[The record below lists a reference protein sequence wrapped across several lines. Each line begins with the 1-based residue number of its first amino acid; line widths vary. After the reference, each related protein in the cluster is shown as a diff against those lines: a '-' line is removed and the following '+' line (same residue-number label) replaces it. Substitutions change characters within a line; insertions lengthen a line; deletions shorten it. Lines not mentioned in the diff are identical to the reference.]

1 MNLLEW
7 LDLASLIARLIA
19 LMASPIIAGCSLN
32 VWLKG
37 NKQTAIY
44 LAIWAVFLQV
54 LGT

>member
-7 LDLASLIARLIA
+7 LDLASLIARFLA
-19 LMASPIIAGCSLN
+19 LVASPFIAGCSIN

-37 NKQTAIY
+37 NKQTAMY
-44 LAIWAVFLQV
+44 LAIWAVFLQM